1 MTTLQIDRRT
11 LIKAAWALGVAAVV
25 PGTAQAEDVLLAA
38 PDWDRTL
45 ILLELD
51 GGNDGLNTVIP
62 ASDPAYIAARPTL
75 AIPPSQVLGVGE
87 GLGLNP
93 VLQPVMAAWN
103 ASDLAIVRGVGY
115 ANPNRSHFRGIDIWN
130 SGSSADT
137 VINDG
142 WLRRVLA
149 GTALAAGAP
158 AHGVLL
164 GRPTSNP
171 LKGSGITTL
180 AMSSPQ
186 DFVNKSATVA
196 DLPGGTGN
204 PGLDHLLDVQHQ
216 VALAGAAIRTALTPA
231 PTFTT
236 VFPTRS
242 NLGRQCQYVAQ
253 LLAAGL
259 KLPVLKLSIGGFDN
273 HANQRAKHDDL
284 LAQVADSLA
293 ALRSALIEKNLWNRV
308 LVMSY
313 SEFGR
318 RVNENGSSGTD
329 HGTASPHILLGGAVK
344 GGLYGTQPSLTTL
357 DSRGDQIASTDYRTL
372 YATAASFLGY
382 DASAALGPGFAP
394 LAVFD

>member
-11 LIKAAWALGVAAVV
+11 LIKAALALGVAAIV
-25 PGTAQAEDVLLAA
+25 PGTARAEDALLAA

-93 VLQPVMAAWN
+93 VLQPLMAAWN

-130 SGSSADT
+130 SGSSANV

-142 WLRRVLA
+142 WLRRVLV
-149 GTALAAGAP
+149 GTPLATAAP

-164 GRPTSNP
+164 GRPASNP
-171 LKGSGITTL
+171 LKGPGITTL

-186 DFVNKSATVA
+186 DFVSKSAAVV
-196 DLPGGTGN
+196 DLPRGTGN
-204 PGLDHLLDVQHQ
+204 PGLDHLLEVQHQ
-216 VALAGAAIRTALTPA
+216 VAQAGAAIRAALNPA

-242 NLGRQCQYVAQ
+242 SLGRQCQYVAQ

-284 LAQVADSLA
+284 LAQIADSLA

-318 RVNENGSSGTD
+318 RVEENGSHGTD
-329 HGTASPHILLGGAVK
+329 HGTASPHFLLGGAVK
-344 GGLYGTQPSLTTL
+344 GGMYGTQPSLAAL
-357 DSRGDQIASTDYRTL
+357 DSRGDLIASTDFRTL